1 MSSGSTVLTFYDPRT
16 PTVVC
21 TDASSYAI
29 GGVLMQGHGD
39 QLRSG
44 VFCSTQK
51 NTERLRSN
59 MHKSR
64 SAWEQCGNVRDYHV
78 T

>member
-29 GGVLMQGHGD
+29 SGVHGD

-44 VFCSTQK
+44 VFCSAQK

-64 SAWEQCGNVRDYHV
+64 SAW
-78 T
+78 